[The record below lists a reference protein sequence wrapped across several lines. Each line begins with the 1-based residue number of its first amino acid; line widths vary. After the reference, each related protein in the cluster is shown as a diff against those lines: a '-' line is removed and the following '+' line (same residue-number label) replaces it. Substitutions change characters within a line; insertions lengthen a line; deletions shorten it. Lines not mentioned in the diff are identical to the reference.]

1 MLDCYNSLFL
11 YSKCHIDHDHDMLTV
26 SSSSEV
32 GCVSAVSIRS
42 ARDVAPVRV
51 DEARLIAGV
60 GMEGDMHA
68 DPLSLR
74 QLLIADV
81 AAYRDLQLP
90 KHTLRE
96 NLLVTLDTSKL
107 RSGTLLRVG
116 SEAMLWLTFQCEAC
130 GHLNNHR
137 PDLSKAIGNRRGML
151 ARVMK
156 GGVIRS
162 GDAVTSLGSLL
173 PPWSDDW
180 RDRVQ
185 KVLDSVPCDMVLE
198 YKQLARLSG
207 VPSSYCRVFPRVIG
221 DFGTAYLSKAVPKL
235 GMLGKARWDGAEL
248 FNHQTA
254 GCPAQ
259 AVSSKQAAS
268 PIKVKAMDSVRS
280 NAIKEQLVGSLRKS
294 EQGAVQVLEI
304 GGAKVLLTQSRK
316 FRLDTTPEAEVKPY
330 PEVACA
336 VADGYDSWLR

>member
-1 MLDCYNSLFL
+1 MAGFAYTRF
-11 YSKCHIDHDHDMLTV
+11 HVDHDHDMLTV
-26 SSSSEV
+26 SAASEV

-42 ARDVAPVRV
+42 ARDLAPVRV
-51 DEARLIAGV
+51 DEARLIANV

-74 QLLIADV
+74 QLLIAGV
-81 AAYRDLQLP
+81 AAYSDLQLP
-90 KHTLRE
+90 EYTLRE
-96 NLLVTLDTSKL
+96 NLLVTFDTSKL

-116 SEAMLWLTFQCEAC
+116 SEAVLWLTFQCEAC

-137 PDLSKAIGNRRGML
+137 SDLSKAIGNRRGML
-151 ARVMK
+151 ARVIRD
-156 GGVIRS
+156 GVIRP
-162 GDAVTSLGSLL
+162 GDAVFNLGPLL

-180 RDRVQ
+180 RDRVHR
-185 KVLDSVPCDMVLE
+185 VLDSVPRNMVVE

-207 VPSSYCRVFPRVIG
+207 VPSSYCRVFPRVIRDLG
-221 DFGTAYLSKAVPKL
+221 NSYVRKAVPRL

-248 FNHQTA
+248 FNHQAERCAAKAATST
-254 GCPAQ
+254 Q
-259 AVSSKQAAS
+259 TVS
-268 PIKVKAMDSVRS
+268 PTKVKPMDSVRS

-294 EQGAVQVLEI
+294 EQGTVQVLEI
-304 GGAKVLLTQSRK
+304 GGAKVLLSQSRK

>member
-1 MLDCYNSLFL
+1 
-11 YSKCHIDHDHDMLTV
+11 MLTV
-26 SSSSEV
+26 SCSSEI

-42 ARDVAPVRV
+42 TREAAPARV
-51 DEARLIAGV
+51 DHARLIAGI

-74 QLLIADV
+74 QLLIADE
-81 AAYRDLQLP
+81 AAYKDLELAE
-90 KHTLRE
+90 HTLRE
-96 NLLVTLDTSKL
+96 NLLVTFDTSKL

-137 PDLSKAIGNRRGML
+137 TDLSKAIGNRRGML
-151 ARVMK
+151 ARVIK

-162 GDAVTSLGSLL
+162 GDAVINLGPLL

-180 RDRVQ
+180 RDRLH
-185 KVLDSVPCDMVLE
+185 KVLDAVPRHLVIE

-207 VPSSYCRVFPRVIG
+207 VPSSYCRVFPRLIR
-221 DFGTAYLSKAVPKL
+221 DFGAAYESKAVPKQ

-248 FNHQTA
+248 FNN
-254 GCPAQ
+254 
-259 AVSSKQAAS
+259 QAAECPVQPVS
-268 PIKVKAMDSVRS
+268 DKHAVLLTKVNPMDSVRS
-280 NAIKEQLVGSLRKS
+280 NAIKEQLVGSLRQC
-294 EQGAVQVLEI
+294 EQGTVQMLEI
-304 GGAKVLLTQSRK
+304 GRATVLLTQSRK
-316 FRLDTTPEAEVKPY
+316 FRRDNTPEPEVKPY

-336 VADGYDSWLR
+336 VADEYDSWLR